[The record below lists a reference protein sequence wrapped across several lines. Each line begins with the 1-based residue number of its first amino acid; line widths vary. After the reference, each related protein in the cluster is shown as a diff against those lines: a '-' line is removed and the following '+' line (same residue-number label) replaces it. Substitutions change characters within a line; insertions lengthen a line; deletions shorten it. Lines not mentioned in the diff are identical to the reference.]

1 MMRIVCSMMNRLK
14 VILFY
19 TPTET
24 MTVSISQVEYDAF
37 MTAFKNKLVY
47 TFDMPVGC
55 KMVRLEDFISVDIG
69 T

>member
-1 MMRIVCSMMNRLK
+1 MNRLK
-14 VILFY
+14 VVLFY
-19 TPTET
+19 TPSET

-37 MTAFKNKLVY
+37 MLAFKNKLVY
-47 TFDMPVGC
+47 TFDMSVGC

>member
-14 VILFY
+14 VVLFY

-24 MTVSISQVEYDAF
+24 MTVSISQAEYDTF

-47 TFDMPVGC
+47 IFNMPVGC